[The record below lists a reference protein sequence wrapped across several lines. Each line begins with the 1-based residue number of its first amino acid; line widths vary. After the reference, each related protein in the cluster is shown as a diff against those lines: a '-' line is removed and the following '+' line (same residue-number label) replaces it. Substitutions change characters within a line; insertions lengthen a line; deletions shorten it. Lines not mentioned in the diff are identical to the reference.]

1 MGTDLQE
8 ALVEVWRQA
17 LVERAARVRLGEA
30 TFPVV
35 VLKSKRLR
43 TVEFRVGEQ
52 AISGVEQNPNTKSR
66 WAEMARAGKKVMQ
79 FMSVGKYLAVVV
91 DGKVTT
97 YGGKK

>member
-1 MGTDLQE
+1 MEFED
-8 ALVEVWRQA
+8 ALVAVWRQA
-17 LVERAARVRLGEA
+17 LVERAKSVTLGEA

-43 TVEFRVGEQ
+43 TVEFRVDGQ

-79 FMSVGKYLAVVV
+79 FMSEGKYLAVVA
-91 DGKVTT
+91 DGKVTM
-97 YGGKK
+97 YGRKK